1 MKIFK
6 KNLQGILP
14 IINIRKGHN
23 YNTIKKENSSLNLKI
38 RMYVYQ

>member
-23 YNTIKKENSSLNLKI
+23 YNTIKKRELIFEHKD
-38 RMYVYQ
+38 